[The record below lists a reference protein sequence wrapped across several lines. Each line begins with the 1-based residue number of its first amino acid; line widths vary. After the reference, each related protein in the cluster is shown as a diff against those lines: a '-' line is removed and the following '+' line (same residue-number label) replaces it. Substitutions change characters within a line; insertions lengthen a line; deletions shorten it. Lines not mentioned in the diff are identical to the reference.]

1 MEQAA
6 KMSSPYD
13 ENDRTIMHALQVK
26 KIQNHIKEQVEK
38 VKMDAFT
45 AREELIQ
52 KRAEKIEQVR
62 QKLNDTTL
70 SIIKK
75 HELIKDRLNQ
85 EAVFRE
91 ANIRVNR
98 GLEALEKF
106 IQILRDT
113 EMEDEMLKKA
123 IRDPIISSTAKS
135 EARKVITSEF
145 FKSVQKQLVMQT
157 EFINIAA
164 HELRTPIMP
173 ILVNVELLAER
184 LGSDN
189 DEIKIIVRNAKRLHR
204 LTDNIL
210 SVTRI
215 ESKSLTLK
223 KEVFDINALIENVV
237 KDEQAHIENKGVNIV
252 IKKDSQPIKV
262 EADRDRMAQVI
273 SNLVHNAIKFT
284 KIGIIVVS
292 SIVSGNNVI
301 IDVKDSG
308 PGIDHQII
316 PLLFTKFVTKSDRGT
331 GLGLYICKNII
342 ESHGGEI
349 GAENSQDGTGAIFS
363 FSLPVKDTPSKR
375 NIAY

>member
-1 MEQAA
+1 
-6 KMSSPYD
+6 MSSPYD
-13 ENDRTIMHALQVK
+13 ENDRAIMHALQVK

-52 KRAEKIEQVR
+52 QRAEKIEQVR

-91 ANIRVNR
+91 ANIRVSR

-223 KEVFDINALIENVV
+223 KEVFDINGLVENVV
-237 KDEQAHIENKGVNIV
+237 KDEGAHIENKSVNIAT
-252 IKKDSQPIKV
+252 KNNGKPIEI
-262 EADRDRMAQVI
+262 EADRDRIAQVI
-273 SNLVHNAIKFT
+273 SNFVHNAIKFT
-284 KIGIIVVS
+284 KTGTIVVS
-292 SIVSGNNVI
+292 TRVRGDNVI
-301 IDVKDSG
+301 VDVKDNG

-342 ESHGGEI
+342 EEHEGEI
-349 GAENSQDGTGAIFS
+349 GAENSADGIGAIFS
-363 FSLPVKDTPSKR
+363 FSLPIKNNSSK
-375 NIAY
+375 

>member
-1 MEQAA
+1 
-6 KMSSPYD
+6 MSTYD
-13 ENDRTIMHALQVK
+13 ENDRAIMHALQVK

-38 VKMDAFT
+38 VKMDTFT

-85 EAVFRE
+85 EAIFRE

-123 IRDPIISSTAKS
+123 IRDPIISSGAKS
-135 EARKVITSEF
+135 EARKIITSEF
-145 FKSVQKQLVMQT
+145 FKSVQRQLIMQT

-173 ILVNVELLAER
+173 ILVNVELLTEK

-189 DEIKIIVRNAKRLHR
+189 EEIRIIVRNAKRLHR

-215 ESKSLTLK
+215 ESKSLILK
-223 KEVFDINALIENVV
+223 KEIFDINALIENIA
-237 KDEQAHIENKGVNIV
+237 KDEEANIENNQVSISIKNVNH
-252 IKKDSQPIKV
+252 PINI
-262 EADRDRMAQVI
+262 EADRDRMSQVI
-273 SNLVHNAIKFT
+273 SNLLHNAIKFT
-284 KIGIIVVS
+284 KTGTIKVSSKIQDGNVVVS
-292 SIVSGNNVI
+292 
-301 IDVKDSG
+301 VKDNG

-316 PLLFTKFVTKSDRGT
+316 PILFSKFTTKSDRGT

-342 ESHGGEI
+342 EAHDGKI
-349 GAENSQDGTGAIFS
+349 WAENSEDGVGAIFS
-363 FSLPVKDTPSKR
+363 FSIPVKQE
-375 NIAY
+375 

>member
-1 MEQAA
+1 
-6 KMSSPYD
+6 MSSPYD
-13 ENDRTIMHALQVK
+13 ENDRAIMHALQVK
-26 KIQNHIKEQVEK
+26 KIQSHIKEQVEK

-85 EAVFRE
+85 ESVFRE

-135 EARKVITSEF
+135 EARKIITSEF

-173 ILVNVELLAER
+173 ILVNVELLTEKR
-184 LGSDN
+184 GSDN

-223 KEVFDINALIENVV
+223 KEVFDINSLIENVV
-237 KDEQAHIENKGVNIV
+237 KDEEAHIENKGVNIS
-252 IKKDSQPIKV
+252 IKK
-262 EADRDRMAQVI
+262 
-273 SNLVHNAIKFT
+273 
-284 KIGIIVVS
+284 
-292 SIVSGNNVI
+292 
-301 IDVKDSG
+301 
-308 PGIDHQII
+308 
-316 PLLFTKFVTKSDRGT
+316 
-331 GLGLYICKNII
+331 
-342 ESHGGEI
+342 
-349 GAENSQDGTGAIFS
+349 NSQSIE
-363 FSLPVKDTPSKR
+363 
-375 NIAY
+375 

>member
-1 MEQAA
+1 
-6 KMSSPYD
+6 MSIYD
-13 ENDRTIMHALQVK
+13 ENDRAIIHALQVK
-26 KIQNHIKEQVEK
+26 KIQTRIKEQVEK

-52 KRAEKIEQVR
+52 RRAEKIEQVR

-75 HELIKDRLNQ
+75 HELIKERLNQ
-85 EAVFRE
+85 ESVFRE

-123 IRDPIISSTAKS
+123 IRDPIISSGAKS
-135 EARKVITSEF
+135 EARKIITSEF
-145 FKSVQKQLVMQT
+145 FKSVQRQLVMQT

-173 ILVNVELLAER
+173 ILVNVELLTER

-189 DEIKIIVRNAKRLHR
+189 EEIKIIVRNAKRLHR

-223 KEVFDINALIENVV
+223 KEIFDINELIKNIV
-237 KDEQAHIENKGVNIV
+237 KDEEANIENNLVNIS
-252 IKKDSQPIKV
+252 IKNTNHQVNI
-262 EADRDRMAQVI
+262 EADRDRMSQVI
-273 SNLVHNAIKFT
+273 SNLLHNAIKFT
-284 KIGIIVVS
+284 KTGTIKISSDIQNTNVVVS
-292 SIVSGNNVI
+292 
-301 IDVKDSG
+301 VKDNG

-316 PLLFTKFVTKSDRGT
+316 PILFSKFTTKSDKGT

-342 ESHGGEI
+342 EAHNGKI
-349 GAENSQDGTGAIFS
+349 WAENGDDGGGATFS
-363 FSLPVKDTPSKR
+363 FSIPVKLK
-375 NIAY
+375 